1 MGFLSMKGGCR
12 HDRADRRNACGRIG
26 GLWHGSAAIGGG
38 DAQDIANENDL
49 Q

>member
-1 MGFLSMKGGCR
+1 MECR
-12 HDRADRRNACGRIG
+12 HDRVDRRNACGRIG
-26 GLWHGSAAIGGG
+26 GLSRGSIAIGCG